1 MQSPDV
7 RDLAIII
14 TCLDEADWV
23 EPCVSSLRPSIG
35 HLDAEIVIADIESD
49 GLGLAN
55 VVAMDDRVRVV
66 ACRNGGFAHAN
77 NEALRTVDARYV
89 LFLNPDTEFV
99 GGSLDRL
106 VRRLDRQTEIGLVGA
121 KQLTPDG
128 AVYPTMRRRA
138 SAIRLLGEALGSE
151 RLAPNVSWLCH
162 RRLDLPAYE
171 LEQACDWTTGAF
183 MLVRREA
190 LMSAGFMDERFFF
203 GGEEEDLCLRIR
215 EAGWRVMHTPAVTIV
230 HHVNK
235 APPSD
240 RMERQQAYA
249 KLQYA
254 RKNLAPLRRGA
265 FVLAL
270 VLFFGVRAV
279 IGGDAGRRR
288 RSRGA
293 VRVLVGA
300 APPPFGDPPTT
311 ALPAHSA
318 SGRNIEVS
326 SGPVADARP
335 RRARTLLGGD
345 GSTAL
350 TAGAAPAHR
359 HER

>member
-1 MQSPDV
+1 M
-7 RDLAIII
+7 RDLAVIV

-23 EPCVSSLRPSIG
+23 RPCVSSVLPSLG
-35 HLDAEIVIADIESD
+35 HLDAEVVIADIESD
-49 GLGLAN
+49 GTGLEG
-55 VVAMDDRVRVV
+55 VISLDDRVRAVP
-66 ACRNGGFAHAN
+66 CRNGGFAHAN

-89 LFLNPDTEFV
+89 LFLNPDTELV
-99 GGSLDRL
+99 GGSLEEL
-106 VRRLDRQTEIGLVGA
+106 VGRLDGRPEIGLAGVR
-121 KQLTPDG
+121 QLTPDG
-128 AVYPTMRRRA
+128 TVYPTMRRRA

-151 RLAPNVSWLCH
+151 RLAPRVSWLCH

-171 LEQACDWTTGAF
+171 REQACDWTTGSF

-190 LMSAGFMDERFFF
+190 LLSAGFLDERFFF

-215 EAGWRVMHTPAVTIV
+215 EAGWQVVHTPAVTIV

-240 RMERQQAYA
+240 RLERQQAYA

-254 RKNLAPLRRGA
+254 RKNLGLPRRVG

-270 VLFFGVRAV
+270 LLFYGIRGV
-279 IGGDAGRRR
+279 IGGDAGRRA

-293 VRVLVGA
+293 VRVLIGA
-300 APPPFGDPPTT
+300 APPPFGDPPAT

-318 SGRNIEVS
+318 SCRNTELT
-326 SGPVADARP
+326 PARARNARP

-350 TAGAAPAHR
+350 TAAATSAHR